1 MRASVG
7 VPSLQSIRPGGVPIL
22 GARRGVWY
30 TRKRAPVGT
39 APANV
44 TDARTS
50 QSRRALDT
58 PGRDLEKVE
67 GESPADGEPG
77 AYVPSSRLDRGLA
90 TLTDQSR
97 SREARCDEGLWVKSP
112 PGPGPGF
119 TRRRAAARRGMSSTL
134 PDRPS

>member
-1 MRASVG
+1 MRVSVG
-7 VPSLQSIRPGGVPIL
+7 VSSPQSIRPGGVPIL

-30 TRKRAPVGT
+30 TGNRAPVGT

-44 TDARTS
+44 ILDARTS

-77 AYVPSSRLDRGLA
+77 A
-90 TLTDQSR
+90 
-97 SREARCDEGLWVKSP
+97 
-112 PGPGPGF
+112 
-119 TRRRAAARRGMSSTL
+119 
-134 PDRPS
+134 

>member
-1 MRASVG
+1 M
-7 VPSLQSIRPGGVPIL
+7 PIL

-30 TRKRAPVGT
+30 TGNRAPVGT

-44 TDARTS
+44 ILDARTS

-77 AYVPSSRLDRGLA
+77 AYVTSSRLDRGLFFLVR
-90 TLTDQSR
+90 TLSCTLQ
-97 SREARCDEGLWVKSP
+97 KSA
-112 PGPGPGF
+112 
-119 TRRRAAARRGMSSTL
+119 RAACGIIKV
-134 PDRPS
+134 